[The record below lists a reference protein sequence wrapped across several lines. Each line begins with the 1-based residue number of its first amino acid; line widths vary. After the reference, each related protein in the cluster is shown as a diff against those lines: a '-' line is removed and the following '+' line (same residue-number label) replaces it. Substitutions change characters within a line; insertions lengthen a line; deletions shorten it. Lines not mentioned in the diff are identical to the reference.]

1 MLDFYGN
8 FGVKWYHNIEIDKY
22 TVDLKS
28 FTFFHS
34 KFSNVNIK
42 NYSVF
47 IQLDQLLAFV
57 L

>member
-8 FGVKWYHNIEIDKY
+8 FGVIWYHNIEIDKY

-42 NYSVF
+42 NQSVF